1 MQKYNPLELSTVEGL
16 QSVPQVGA
24 YARSTKVYTPRDIRQ
39 NRPRWEIAMSLTA
52 VFGDFSM
59 ILLGFIL
66 AFWLRYQSGFIS
78 PYHGNGN
85 DVPPVISE
93 YWKLIL
99 FGVALVFGGILSK
112 CSYEYK
118 DLLSPRKSLI
128 KIVLIL
134 SVCLFAFMGIS
145 LAFSTTPGISRV
157 FVICAWIFIFMA
169 LVSWRLIL
177 FRALQFPAL
186 VLRLRKRLV
195 VVGAGFDTMR
205 IKEQLTGSSEF
216 EFVGWIQGN
225 KPNRSV
231 ELEQS
236 RLGSIHELEDVFQ
249 SHDVDIAVLTES
261 EALQLEGVVHVSK
274 ICEREHV
281 EFKMVPHFF
290 ETLISGLR
298 PSIIGGVSVLG
309 VDSLHI
315 NRFENRAIKRFV
327 DVLGASMGLLMATP
341 VILGFGALVY
351 LESPGPIFYKQVRT
365 GRNGR
370 LFSMYKIR
378 SMKMDAEKNGKAG
391 WTKEN
396 DPRRLK
402 IGALMRKWNIDELPQ
417 FFNVLRGEMSL
428 VGPRPERP
436 ELIHHFKYA
445 IPHYQLRH
453 TCCPGMSGW
462 AQVNG
467 WRGNTSLENRISYDI
482 WYVENWSIILDFKV
496 MFLTFFKQQNAY

>member
-1 MQKYNPLELSTVEGL
+1 MQKYTPLKLSTVDGL
-16 QSVPQVGA
+16 EAVPQMGA
-24 YARSTKVYTPRDIRQ
+24 FARSATAYTPRDIRQ
-39 NRPRWEIAMSLTA
+39 NRPRWEIVMSMTA
-52 VFGDFSM
+52 LVGDFLM
-59 ILLGFIL
+59 ILSGFIL

-78 PYHGNGN
+78 PYHGN
-85 DVPPVISE
+85 DTIPSVEE

-99 FGVALVFGGILSK
+99 FGVALVFCGILSK

-128 KIVLIL
+128 KIGFIL
-134 SVCLFAFMGIS
+134 SVCLFAFIGVS
-145 LAFSTTPGISRV
+145 LAFNTTPSISRV
-157 FVICAWIFIFMA
+157 FVICSWFLIFMA
-169 LVSWRLIL
+169 IAGWRMVL
-177 FRALQFPAL
+177 FRTLQHPAL

-195 VVGAGFDTMR
+195 VVGAGFDTLR
-205 IKEQLTGSSEF
+205 IKEQLASSNEF

-231 ELEQS
+231 ELEKS
-236 RLGSIHELEDVFQ
+236 RLGSIHELEDIFQ
-249 SHDVDIAVLTES
+249 NQDVDIAVLTES

-281 EFKMVPHFF
+281 DFKMVPHFF

-298 PSIIGGVSVLG
+298 PSVIGGVSVLG

-315 NRFENRAIKRFV
+315 NRFENRAMKRFI
-327 DVLGASMGLLMATP
+327 DVLGASIGLLLSAP
-341 VILGFGALVY
+341 VIFIFGALVY

-402 IGALMRKWNIDELPQ
+402 IGALMRKCNIDELPQ

-428 VGPRPERP
+428 IGPRPERP

-467 WRGNTSLENRISYDI
+467 WRGNTSLENRIVADI
-482 WYVENWSIILDFKV
+482 WYVEHWSIILDFKI